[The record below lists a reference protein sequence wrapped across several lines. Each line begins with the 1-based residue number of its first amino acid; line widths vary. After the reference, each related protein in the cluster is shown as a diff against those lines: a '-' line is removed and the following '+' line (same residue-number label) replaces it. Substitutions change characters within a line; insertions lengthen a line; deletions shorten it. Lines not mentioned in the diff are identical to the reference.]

1 MASEIHKIQTNL
13 NILEVGVGHIPIRQI
28 VSLYLQILNVFTTTS
43 TLYVQFAHN
52 THAESTTLQ
61 WLVFWELQ
69 LETKRMKR
77 AGRGHFKIVLR

>member
-1 MASEIHKIQTNL
+1 MQTNL

-61 WLVFWELQ
+61 
-69 LETKRMKR
+69 
-77 AGRGHFKIVLR
+77 